1 MAEKQQKAVAK
12 QEKVAISKRDP
23 WALKKWYNVYAPS
36 YLGGI
41 FLAEVPASDPQKLPG
56 RTLEV
61 SLFDITKDI
70 SHLPIKLK
78 FQLARVE
85 GQKVYTRFKG
95 LEITRDYLRS
105 LVRRGTSKITL
116 VTEVHTRDGHTM
128 RITVATVT
136 THGIGS
142 GQKSAIRKKM
152 GEVLL
157 RKAGE
162 LDLGQFLK
170 EVLEG
175 SLAAE
180 LFMAGKKI
188 APLRKVEVAKI
199 KMLKY
204 PPEVEQIAVR
214 EATTEAV

>member
-1 MAEKQQKAVAK
+1 MAERQQKAVAK

-23 WALKKWYNVYAPS
+23 WALKKWYSAYAPS
-36 YLGGI
+36 YLGGV
-41 FLAEVPASDPQKLPG
+41 FLAEIPASDPQKLPG

-105 LVRRGTSKITL
+105 LVRRGTGKLTL
-116 VTEVHTRDGHTM
+116 TTEVHTKDGHLM
-128 RITVATVT
+128 RITVVTVT
-136 THGIGS
+136 THRVGT

-152 GEVLL
+152 GEVLSK
-157 RKAGE
+157 RAGE
-162 LDLGQFLK
+162 LDLERFLK
-170 EVLEG
+170 EALEG
-175 SLAAE
+175 ALAAE

-188 APLRKVEVAKI
+188 APLRKVEIAKI

-204 PPEVEQIAVR
+204 PPEVEQIAVK
-214 EATTEAV
+214 EAATEAV